1 MKHSFILALFLSLTA
16 LSYTGCSQISEQIQD
31 IFAPTIDATSANTF
45 IESMQKVRDELSPA
59 DKEKFDAAIAY
70 FSIEY
75 VKNNPGQTIAAGAV
89 VALGGNNQLG
99 NTITEN
105 LTKDFM
111 MQFHGKTAKGI
122 IREYEKANG
131 K

>member
-1 MKHSFILALFLSLTA
+1 MKHPLLFALLLAVAAF
-16 LSYTGCSQISEQIQD
+16 SYTGCSQISEQIQD

-45 IESMQKVRDELSPA
+45 IDSMQKVRNELSQS
-59 DKEKFDAAIAY
+59 DREKFDAAIAY

-75 VKNNPGQTIAAGAV
+75 VKNNPGQALAAGAV
-89 VALGGNNQLG
+89 AALGGNNQLG

-122 IREYEKANG
+122 IREYEKAVA

>member
-1 MKHSFILALFLSLTA
+1 MKRTLLFALTLSFSAVTFA
-16 LSYTGCSQISEQIQD
+16 GCSQISEQIQD
-31 IFAPTIDATSANTF
+31 FFAPTIDATTSDTF
-45 IESMQKVRDELSPA
+45 IDSMQKVRDELPQP

-75 VKNNPGQTIAAGAV
+75 VKNNPGQALAAGAAAV
-89 VALGGNNQLG
+89 LANDNKLG
-99 NTITEN
+99 NAITGN

-111 MQFHGKTAKGI
+111 MQFHGKTARGI
-122 IREYEKANG
+122 IREHEKAVS